1 MDTSSNQITRRQL
14 LTLLAGAAAATLAP
28 ELCRG
33 ENDRKL
39 LRVAIST
46 DTLAGANINDAR
58 ASCKVWINEMS
69 LASGHLTA
77 EAVPEVF
84 IPSEELIRD
93 VRQGTVDCFGVT
105 ALEFAKLAN
114 VIDPAFVVLQDYL
127 ADGMEYVLLVH
138 SSSPFKKVADLR
150 GAQILSH
157 LHRDMVL
164 LPVWLG
170 TMLAAANLPPT
181 EHFFGS
187 LSPRENVNQVVLPV
201 FFRRA
206 DGALLARRSWE
217 MAAELNPQLG
227 RDLRPLAVSPKLIPI
242 VIGFRRNCNPER
254 RTLLI
259 GSMVHIS
266 SVVAGRQIAA
276 LYQSS
281 GFVVR
286 PTSAMKGTLEMV
298 DQFERASAKQT
309 GTRKEQN

>member
-1 MDTSSNQITRRQL
+1 
-14 LTLLAGAAAATLAP
+14 
-28 ELCRG
+28 
-33 ENDRKL
+33 
-39 LRVAIST
+39 VAIST
-46 DTLAGANINDAR
+46 DTLVGANINDAR

-69 LASGHLTA
+69 LASGHITA

-93 VRQGTVDCFGVT
+93 VRQGTVDCFAATGI
-105 ALEFAKLAN
+105 EFAKLASLT
-114 VIDPAFVVLQDYL
+114 DPSFVVLQDYL

-138 SSSPFKKVADLR
+138 SSSPFKKISDLK

-170 TMLAAANLPPT
+170 TMLAAADLPAT

-187 LSPRENVNQVVLPV
+187 LSPRNNLNQVVLPV

-206 DGALLARRSWE
+206 DGALLARRSWD

-242 VIGFRRNCNPER
+242 VIGFRRNTNPES

-259 GSMVHIS
+259 ASMLHIS
-266 SVVAGRQIAA
+266 SAVAGRQIAA
-276 LYQSS
+276 LYQCSE
-281 GFVVR
+281 FVVR
-286 PTSAMKGTLEMV
+286 PTSAMKGTVEMV
-298 DQFERASAKQT
+298 EQYERLSAKQA
-309 GTRKEQN
+309 GARRERN